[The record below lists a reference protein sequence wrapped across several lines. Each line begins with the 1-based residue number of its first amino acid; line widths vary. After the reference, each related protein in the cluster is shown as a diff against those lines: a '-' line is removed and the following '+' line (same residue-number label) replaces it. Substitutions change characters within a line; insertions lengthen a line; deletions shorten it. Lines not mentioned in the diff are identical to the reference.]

1 MNKEV
6 SKELNKELLNEI
18 VECIENNEFNKI
30 DNKSDNIVW
39 TKVVQVVSE
48 VMKIE
53 HDRIMLNIKDRLIRY
68 QRRGIVWGKEIYINL
83 FIGKLVSDNEVQF
96 IINIM
101 KR

>member
-68 QRRGIVWGKEIYINL
+68 QRRGIVGGKEIYINL